1 MATPLDVL
9 TQLGPRVPA
18 KGEPV
23 NSREAS
29 STPEDNRVVHIA
41 LARPPILQLPNSFSY
56 YGAVLPI
63 GLAYVAAVLRDAGHR
78 VDTIDGPGEALDRF
92 QNVDSPVGVL
102 LLNGLT
108 PEEIVERL
116 DPQTE
121 ILGITHMFLHEWS
134 VIKEIAER
142 AKAKMPH
149 LTVVLGGENATAF
162 WKWIFLDTDAIDYCI
177 LGEGEATMLELVAR
191 HAVDLPIG
199 DLQGVASRDGKD
211 AKSTGLSQ
219 RLTKVDR
226 IPRPAWELFPVTRYM
241 SATDNYGVHRGRSI
255 PMLASRGCP
264 YRCTFCSSPQMW
276 TTRYMTREPQEV
288 VDEMKFYIAQYGIE
302 NVNFVDLTAII
313 KKEWIVEFCH
323 ILIRE
328 KLGITW
334 QLPVGTR
341 SEALD
346 EEVLPLLYATGCR
359 NITYAPES
367 GSARMLDAIK
377 KRVKLPRLL
386 ESLRASVRSGL
397 VTNVNI
403 IVGHPQ
409 EHRRD
414 VWKSFGLLLR
424 AALIGCQS
432 TSVMIYSPYPGSADF
447 EDLLRRGEVEVSG
460 DYFYLALKRTG
471 FSSTTYNP
479 RMATGELIVMR
490 NLMLLFFYTMAYL
503 TRPVRILRLLTS
515 LLTGKEETMMD
526 QFLRTKRRQFTGQ
539 SKKVTV
545 FSKQTPQVR

>member
-1 MATPLDVL
+1 
-9 TQLGPRVPA
+9 
-18 KGEPV
+18 
-23 NSREAS
+23 
-29 STPEDNRVVHIA
+29 
-41 LARPPILQLPNSFSY
+41 
-56 YGAVLPI
+56 
-63 GLAYVAAVLRDAGHR
+63 
-78 VDTIDGPGEALDRF
+78 
-92 QNVDSPVGVL
+92 
-102 LLNGLT
+102 
-108 PEEIVERL
+108 
-116 DPQTE
+116 
-121 ILGITHMFLHEWS
+121 
-134 VIKEIAER
+134 
-142 AKAKMPH
+142 
-149 LTVVLGGENATAF
+149 
-162 WKWIFLDTDAIDYCI
+162 
-177 LGEGEATMLELVAR
+177 
-191 HAVDLPIG
+191 
-199 DLQGVASRDGKD
+199 
-211 AKSTGLSQ
+211 
-219 RLTKVDR
+219 
-226 IPRPAWELFPVTRYM
+226 
-241 SATDNYGVHRGRSI
+241 
-255 PMLASRGCP
+255 
-264 YRCTFCSSPQMW
+264 
-276 TTRYMTREPQEV
+276 MTREPQEV